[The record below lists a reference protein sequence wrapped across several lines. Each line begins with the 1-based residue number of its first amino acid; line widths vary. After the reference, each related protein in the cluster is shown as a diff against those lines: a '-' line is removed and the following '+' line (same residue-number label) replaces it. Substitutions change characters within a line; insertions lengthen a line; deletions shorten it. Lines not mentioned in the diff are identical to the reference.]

1 MPGYNRK
8 RKGMYAQGSREN
20 PIMVDDDEGY
30 YGVAPPH
37 FKKARVERPMSAP
50 GRKVYTPRTPG
61 GNVVAENH
69 YFDTERTST
78 SIAQSPSTWLGS
90 EMDPNTT
97 AMLCL
102 GAPVIG
108 DDISNRTGRKIFVK
122 KIRISGVITVPFAT
136 AQTNQREAL
145 NIRLVCYQDQ
155 QTNFTQ
161 ATGDLVLAQ
170 GASSNAIHYG
180 MSVANFG
187 RFKILKDKRFVINPP
202 DYSGLTTAY
211 VAAGRVVNF
220 KMNIKVNQWVNFN
233 ATNGGTV
240 ADIVDNSFHFL
251 ALSNVTT
258 MVGSIAYKS
267 RMVFSPWN

>member
-8 RKGMYAQGSREN
+8 RKGMYSEGSREN

-30 YGVAPPH
+30 YGVKPPQY
-37 FKKARVERPMSAP
+37 KKARIMHTPAAQ
-50 GRKVYTPRTPG
+50 GRKAYVARTPG

-78 SIAQSPSTWLGS
+78 SIYQSPSTWNGS

-122 KIRISGVITVPFAT
+122 KIRISGVLTVPFAS
-136 AQTNQREAL
+136 AETNQKEAA
-145 NIRLVCYQDQ
+145 NIRIVCYQDQ

-161 ATGDLVLAQ
+161 ATGNLVLAQ

-187 RFKILKDKRFVINPP
+187 RFKILKDKRFVIQPP
-202 DYSGLTTAY
+202 DYSGLAGAY
-211 VAAGRVVNF
+211 VAAGRQVNF

-240 ADIVDNSFHFL
+240 ADIVDNSFHIL

-258 MVGSIAYKS
+258 MAVNIAYKS
-267 RMVFSPWN
+267 RMVFSP